1 MILSEHNLQYTNDSV
16 IMISNYAN
24 LLVNMGEPDRVLNAL
39 EICAEAVREYNSDYS
54 SDYANLLWDMGC
66 IYLQV
71 GNRSKA
77 VARFKAALEIY
88 TELWA
93 NEPELINAKAAELK
107 SMAKVY
113 GMNTQ
118 NSISAI

>member
-1 MILSEHNLQYTNDSV
+1 MK
-16 IMISNYAN
+16 
-24 LLVNMGEPDRVLNAL
+24 
-39 EICAEAVREYNSDYS
+39 EYNSAES
-54 SDYANLLWDMGC
+54 SDYANLMWDMGC

-77 VARFKAALEIY
+77 VARFKTALEIY

-118 NSISAI
+118 NLITAI